1 MAKQTFLSYKYFRDS
16 AGVSYAIFV
25 SHDSDKVASVT
36 VDQGSNLSIISEKI
50 NLLLDGSQENIIE
63 YKGSGVLSV
72 TFSSSFKQ
80 DVPVAELAASDA
92 LSQDFSSLIRSF
104 SFSVNPDDG
113 LGYSIVDS
121 IYYSEGTQFGQ
132 LYIFPSSTNSHL
144 DISATQDY
152 YYTSDGAAAYIGST
166 ELQNQFLNAIDY
178 TNVGSGDTNLGRFR
192 GEKDDGSSLSFTSRS
207 SVTTNAPGPKVIG
220 GIISIALTKRGA
232 ETNSVCLDPRASNY
246 YLKGCAGNSL
256 PCTASGAMANDCDGV
271 ALTADKIN
279 SNINIDGGCCT
290 YAVGCE
296 TFDVSLDSTKK
307 ASSDNAADGTATFV
321 VEGGT
326 ANYSYT
332 IAVNNVVGLVDPTV
346 GFAETTVSSIATD
359 RITVSN
365 LYTGGYTITISDSNG
380 TACSQTIQFVVG
392 SKGGIAEGVFGCQT
406 GTTAINYDNT
416 YPEDSADACV
426 YCNDGGRLAA
436 GTALAN
442 VLGPWVLDTG
452 NSTTVRSI
460 SDGSGTSLNKGS
472 INFAGI
478 KYPEP
483 YTVLGYP
490 NLLQFKV
497 AESFYSTQAN
507 PIDYYLYKMP
517 SVGSG
522 ITESAKAQQ
531 VNSQR
536 GDLTLSSQ
544 ATLVTTVS
552 TTGGAHIFNN
562 RAAGEYA
569 ILVRYD
575 VDAGAGN
582 TSGKSELCYEIFGP
596 FVIEQ
601 AGCTDARAN
610 NYNSNATFDDGS
622 CSYSELY
629 KGCTDPKALNYK
641 ASAVVDDGSCQ
652 YQSDRD
658 TDVLGCTDPS
668 ADNYSPS
675 ANIDDGSCIYP
686 TQGTYKCINSKCQ
699 FIQND
704 YTGSKTLE
712 ECVRKGCSGIETDE
726 TRLIDFAGLKVTIT
740 SSNSSSTS

>member
-1 MAKQTFLSYKYFRDS
+1 MAKQTFLSYKYFKDS
-16 AGVSYAIFV
+16 AGVSYAV
-25 SHDSDKVASVT
+25 LTSHDSDKVASVT

-72 TFSSSFKQ
+72 TFSSSITQ
-80 DVPVAELAASDA
+80 DVVVAELPASNA

-104 SFSVNPDDG
+104 SFAVNPDDA
-113 LGYSIVDS
+113 LGYSLVDS
-121 IYYSEGTQFGQ
+121 MYYSEGTQFGQ
-132 LYIFPSSTNSHL
+132 LFIFPSSNNSHL
-144 DISATQDY
+144 DTSATQDY

-166 ELQNQFLNAIDY
+166 ELQNQFLNSI
-178 TNVGSGDTNLGRFR
+178 SHTNLGSSETSLGRPR
-192 GEKDDGSSLSFTSRS
+192 GEKDNGTSIAFT
-207 SVTTNAPGPKVIG
+207 TTNNVNINVPGPKVIG
-220 GIISIALTKRGA
+220 GFILIALAKRDVQ
-232 ETNSVCLDPRASNY
+232 TNSVCLDPRASNY

-256 PCTASGAMANDCDGV
+256 PCTASGAMANDCEGV

-279 SNINIDGGCCT
+279 SNVNIDGGCCT
-290 YAVGCE
+290 YVAGCE
-296 TFDVSLDSTKK
+296 TFDVALDATEK
-307 ASSDNAADGTATFV
+307 ATSDNSADGTATFV

-332 IAVNNVVGLVDPTV
+332 VAVNNVVGLVDPTV
-346 GFAETTVSSIATD
+346 IFSSTTVTGISTD

-392 SKGGIAEGVFGCQT
+392 SKGGIAEGVFGCHT
-406 GTTAINYDNT
+406 SNAINYDT
-416 YPEDSADACV
+416 SYPEVSDDACV
-426 YCNDGGRLAA
+426 YCNNGGRLAA
-436 GTALAN
+436 GTTLAN

-452 NSTTVRSI
+452 KSTTVRSI
-460 SDGSGTSLNKGS
+460 SDASGVSLNKGS
-472 INFAGI
+472 INFAGV

-507 PIDYYLYKMP
+507 PVDYYLYKMP
-517 SVGSG
+517 SVGSR
-522 ITESAKAQQ
+522 ITESAQEQQ
-531 VNSQR
+531 RNNQR

-552 TTGGAHIFNN
+552 TTGGAYIFNN

-582 TSGKSELCYEIFGP
+582 TSTKAETCYEIFGP
-596 FVIEQ
+596 FVVEQ
-601 AGCTDARAN
+601 AGCTDPKAN
-610 NYNSNATFDDGS
+610 NYNSDAVFDDGS
-622 CSYSELY
+622 CSYSDLY

-641 ASAVVDDGSCQ
+641 ASAVIDDGSCQ
-652 YQSDRD
+652 YLSDRD

-668 ADNYSPS
+668 ATNYNAS
-675 ANIDDGSCIYP
+675 ANINDGSCIYP
-686 TQGTYKCINSKCQ
+686 TQGTYKCVNGQCQ
-699 FIQND
+699 FIQNN
-704 YTGSKTLE
+704 YTGTKTLE
-712 ECVRKGCSGIETDE
+712 ECIALGCAGKITDA
-726 TRLIDFAGLKVTIT
+726 TRLRSLASKGVTIT
-740 SSNSSSTS
+740 ISSS

>member
-1 MAKQTFLSYKYFRDS
+1 MAKQTFLSYKYFKDS
-16 AGVSYAIFV
+16 AGVSYAV
-25 SHDSDKVASVT
+25 LTSHDSDKVASVT

-72 TFSSSFKQ
+72 TFSSSITQ
-80 DVPVAELAASDA
+80 EVVVAELSASNA

-104 SFSVNPDDG
+104 SFAVNPDDA
-113 LGYSIVDS
+113 LGYSLVDS
-121 IYYSEGTQFGQ
+121 MYYSEGTQFGQ
-132 LYIFPSSTNSHL
+132 LFIFPSSNNSHL
-144 DISATQDY
+144 DTSATQDY

-166 ELQNQFLNAIDY
+166 ELQNQFLNSI
-178 TNVGSGDTNLGRFR
+178 SHTNLGSSETSLGRPR
-192 GEKDDGSSLSFTSRS
+192 GEKDDGTSIAFT
-207 SVTTNAPGPKVIG
+207 TTNNVNINVPGPKVIG
-220 GIISIALTKRGA
+220 GFILIALTKRDA
-232 ETNSVCLDPRASNY
+232 QTNSVCLDPRASNY

-256 PCTASGAMANDCDGV
+256 PCTASGAMANDCEGV

-279 SNINIDGGCCT
+279 SNVNIDGGCCT
-290 YAVGCE
+290 YVAGCE
-296 TFDVSLDSTKK
+296 TFDVALDATEK
-307 ASSDNAADGTATFV
+307 ATSDNSADGTATFV

-332 IAVNNVVGLVDPTV
+332 VAVNNVVGLVDPTV
-346 GFAETTVSSIATD
+346 TFSSTTVTGISTD

-392 SKGGIAEGVFGCQT
+392 SKGGIAEGVFGCHT
-406 GTTAINYDNT
+406 SSAINYDTSYLEPSN
-416 YPEDSADACV
+416 DACV
-426 YCNDGGRLAA
+426 YCNNGGRLSA
-436 GTALAN
+436 GIPVADN

-452 NSTTVRSI
+452 KSTTVRSI
-460 SDGSGTSLNKGS
+460 SDASGVSLNKGS

-507 PIDYYLYKMP
+507 PVDYYLYKMP
-517 SVGSG
+517 SVGSR
-522 ITESAKAQQ
+522 ITEIAQEQ
-531 VNSQR
+531 QR
-536 GDLTLSSQ
+536 NDQQANLTLSSQ

-552 TTGGAHIFNN
+552 TTGGAYIFNN

-569 ILVRYD
+569 ILVKYD

-582 TSGKSELCYEIFGP
+582 TSAKAEACYEIFGP
-596 FVIEQ
+596 FVVEQ
-601 AGCTDARAN
+601 SGCTDARAN
-610 NYNSNATFDDGS
+610 NYNSDATFDDGS
-622 CSYSELY
+622 CAYSDLY

-652 YQSDRD
+652 YLSDRD

-668 ADNYSPS
+668 ATNYNAS
-675 ANIDDGSCIYP
+675 ANINDGSCIYP
-686 TQGTYKCINSKCQ
+686 TQGTYKCVNGQCQ
-699 FIQND
+699 FIQNN
-704 YTGSKTLE
+704 YTGTKTLE
-712 ECVRKGCSGIETDE
+712 ECIALGCSGKITDA
-726 TRLIDFAGLKVTIT
+726 TRLRDFASKGVTIT
-740 SSNSSSTS
+740 TSSS

>member
-1 MAKQTFLSYKYFRDS
+1 MAKQTFLSYKYFKDS
-16 AGVSYAIFV
+16 AGVSYAILT

-72 TFSSSFKQ
+72 TFSSSITQ
-80 DVPVAELAASDA
+80 EVVIAELPASSA

-104 SFSVNPDDG
+104 SFAVNPDDA
-113 LGYSIVDS
+113 LGYSLVDS
-121 IYYSEGTQFGQ
+121 MYYSEGTQFGQ
-132 LYIFPSSTNSHL
+132 LFIFPSSNNSHL
-144 DISATQDY
+144 DTSAAQDY

-166 ELQNQFLNAIDY
+166 ELQNQFLNSI
-178 TNVGSGDTNLGRFR
+178 SHTNLGSSEKSLGRPR
-192 GEKDDGSSLSFTSRS
+192 GGKDDGTSIAFT
-207 SVTTNAPGPKVIG
+207 TTNNVNINVPGPKVIG
-220 GIISIALTKRGA
+220 GFILIALAKRDA
-232 ETNSVCLDPRASNY
+232 QTNSVCLDPRASNY

-256 PCTASGAMANDCDGV
+256 PCTASGAMANDCEGV

-279 SNINIDGGCCT
+279 SNVNVDGGCCT
-290 YAVGCE
+290 YVAGCE
-296 TFDVSLDSTKK
+296 TFNVALDATEK
-307 ASSDNAADGTATFV
+307 ATSDNSADGTATFV

-332 IAVNNVVGLVDPTV
+332 VAVNNIIGLVDPTV
-346 GFAETTVSSIATD
+346 TFSSTTVTGVSTD

-392 SKGGIAEGVFGCQT
+392 SKGGIAEGVFGCHT
-406 GTTAINYDNT
+406 SSAINYDT
-416 YPEDSADACV
+416 SYPEPSDDACV
-426 YCNDGGRLAA
+426 YCNNGGRLAA
-436 GTALAN
+436 GIPLPDN

-452 NSTTVRSI
+452 KSTTVRSI
-460 SDGSGTSLNKGS
+460 SDASGVSLNKGS

-507 PIDYYLYKMP
+507 PVDYYLYKMP
-517 SVGSG
+517 SVGSR
-522 ITESAKAQQ
+522 ITEFAQEQ
-531 VNSQR
+531 QR
-536 GDLTLSSQ
+536 NDQQANLTLSSQ

-552 TTGGAHIFNN
+552 TTGGAYIFNN

-569 ILVRYD
+569 ILVKYD

-582 TSGKSELCYEIFGP
+582 TSAKAEACYEIFGP
-596 FVIEQ
+596 FVVEQ

-610 NYNSNATFDDGS
+610 NYNSDATFDDGS
-622 CSYSELY
+622 CAYSDLY
-629 KGCTDPKALNYK
+629 KGCTDPKASNYK
-641 ASAVVDDGSCQ
+641 PTAVVDDGSCR

-668 ADNYSPS
+668 ATNYNAS
-675 ANIDDGSCIYP
+675 ANINDGSCIYP
-686 TQGTYKCINSKCQ
+686 TQGTYKCVNGQCQ
-699 FIQND
+699 FIQNN
-704 YTGSKTLE
+704 YTGTKTLE
-712 ECVRKGCSGIETDE
+712 ECIALGCV
-726 TRLIDFAGLKVTIT
+726 TRRGRLASNGVIITT
-740 SSNSSSTS
+740 SSS

>member
-1 MAKQTFLSYKYFRDS
+1 MAKQTFLSYKYFKDS
-16 AGVSYAIFV
+16 AGVSYAV
-25 SHDSDKVASVT
+25 LTSHDSDKVASVT
-36 VDQGSNLSIISEKI
+36 VGQTSTLAIVSEKI

-72 TFSSSFKQ
+72 TFSSSLTQ
-80 DVPVAELAASDA
+80 DVVVAELPASNA

-104 SFSVNPDDG
+104 SFAVNPDDA
-113 LGYSIVDS
+113 LGYSLVDS
-121 IYYSEGTQFGQ
+121 MYYSEGTQFGQ
-132 LYIFPSSTNSHL
+132 LFIFPSSNNSHL
-144 DISATQDY
+144 DTSATQDY

-166 ELQNQFLNAIDY
+166 ELQNQFLNSI
-178 TNVGSGDTNLGRFR
+178 SHTNLGSSETSLGRPR
-192 GEKDDGSSLSFTSRS
+192 GEKDNGTSIAFT
-207 SVTTNAPGPKVIG
+207 TTNNVNINVPGPKVIG
-220 GIISIALTKRGA
+220 GFILIALAKRDVQ
-232 ETNSVCLDPRASNY
+232 TNSVCLDPRASNY

-256 PCTASGAMANDCDGV
+256 PCTASGAMANDCEGV

-279 SNINIDGGCCT
+279 SNVNIDGGCCT
-290 YAVGCE
+290 YVAGCE
-296 TFDVSLDSTKK
+296 TFDVALDATEK
-307 ASSDNAADGTATFV
+307 ATSDNSADGTATFV

-332 IAVNNVVGLVDPTV
+332 VAVNNVVGLVDPTV
-346 GFAETTVSSIATD
+346 IFSSTTVTGISTD

-392 SKGGIAEGVFGCQT
+392 SKGGIAEGVFGCHT
-406 GTTAINYDNT
+406 SNAINYDT
-416 YPEDSADACV
+416 SYPEVSDDACV
-426 YCNDGGRLAA
+426 YCNNGGRLAA
-436 GTALAN
+436 GTTLAN

-452 NSTTVRSI
+452 KSTTVRSI
-460 SDGSGTSLNKGS
+460 SDASGVSLNKGS
-472 INFAGI
+472 INFAGV

-507 PIDYYLYKMP
+507 PVDYYLYKMP
-517 SVGSG
+517 SVGSR
-522 ITESAKAQQ
+522 ITESAQEQQ
-531 VNSQR
+531 RNNQR

-552 TTGGAHIFNN
+552 TTGGAYIFNN

-582 TSGKSELCYEIFGP
+582 TSTKAETCYEIFGP
-596 FVIEQ
+596 FVVEQ
-601 AGCTDARAN
+601 AGCTDPKAN
-610 NYNSNATFDDGS
+610 NYNSDAVFDDGS
-622 CSYSELY
+622 CSYSDLY

-641 ASAVVDDGSCQ
+641 ASAVIDDGSCQ
-652 YQSDRD
+652 YLSDRD

-668 ADNYSPS
+668 ATNYNAS
-675 ANIDDGSCIYP
+675 ANINDGSCIYP
-686 TQGTYKCINSKCQ
+686 TQGTYKCVNGQCQ
-699 FIQND
+699 FIQNN
-704 YTGSKTLE
+704 YTGTKTLE
-712 ECVRKGCSGIETDE
+712 ECIALGCAGKITDA
-726 TRLIDFAGLKVTIT
+726 TRLRSLASKGVTIT
-740 SSNSSSTS
+740 ISSS

>member
-1 MAKQTFLSYKYFRDS
+1 MAKQTFLSYKYFKDS
-16 AGVSYAIFV
+16 AGVSYAV
-25 SHDSDKVASVT
+25 LTSHDSDKVASVT
-36 VDQGSNLSIISEKI
+36 VGQTSTLAIVSEKI

-72 TFSSSFKQ
+72 TFSSSITQ
-80 DVPVAELAASDA
+80 DVVVAELPASNA

-104 SFSVNPDDG
+104 SFAVNPDDA
-113 LGYSIVDS
+113 LGYSLVDS
-121 IYYSEGTQFGQ
+121 MYYSEGTQFGQ
-132 LYIFPSSTNSHL
+132 LFIFPSSNNSHL
-144 DISATQDY
+144 DTSATQDY

-166 ELQNQFLNAIDY
+166 ELQNQFLNSI
-178 TNVGSGDTNLGRFR
+178 SHTNLGSSETSLGRPR
-192 GEKDDGSSLSFTSRS
+192 GEKDDGTSIAFT
-207 SVTTNAPGPKVIG
+207 TTNNVNINVPGPKVIG
-220 GIISIALTKRGA
+220 GFILIALTKRDA
-232 ETNSVCLDPRASNY
+232 QTNSVCLDPRASNY

-256 PCTASGAMANDCDGV
+256 PCTASGAMANDCEGV

-279 SNINIDGGCCT
+279 SNVNVDGGCCT
-290 YAVGCE
+290 YVAGCE
-296 TFDVSLDSTKK
+296 TFNVALDATEK
-307 ASSDNAADGTATFV
+307 ATSDNSADGTATFV

-332 IAVNNVVGLVDPTV
+332 VAVNNVVGLVDPTV
-346 GFAETTVSSIATD
+346 TFSSTTVTGISTD

-392 SKGGIAEGVFGCQT
+392 SKGGIAEGVFGCHT
-406 GTTAINYDNT
+406 SSAINYDTSYLEPSN
-416 YPEDSADACV
+416 DACV
-426 YCNDGGRLAA
+426 YCNNGGRLSA
-436 GTALAN
+436 GIPVADN

-452 NSTTVRSI
+452 KSTTVRSI
-460 SDGSGTSLNKGS
+460 SDASGVSLNKGS

-507 PIDYYLYKMP
+507 PVDYYLYKMP
-517 SVGSG
+517 SVGSR
-522 ITESAKAQQ
+522 ITEIAQEQ
-531 VNSQR
+531 QR
-536 GDLTLSSQ
+536 NDQQANLTLSSQ

-552 TTGGAHIFNN
+552 TTGGAYIFNN

-569 ILVRYD
+569 ILVKYD

-582 TSGKSELCYEIFGP
+582 TSAKAEACYEIFGP
-596 FVIEQ
+596 FVVEQ
-601 AGCTDARAN
+601 SGCTDARAN
-610 NYNSNATFDDGS
+610 NYNSDATFDDGS
-622 CSYSELY
+622 CAYSDLY

-652 YQSDRD
+652 YLSDRD

-668 ADNYSPS
+668 ATNYNAS
-675 ANIDDGSCIYP
+675 ANINDGSCIYP
-686 TQGTYKCINSKCQ
+686 TQGTYKCVNGQCQ
-699 FIQND
+699 FIQNN
-704 YTGSKTLE
+704 YTGTKTLE
-712 ECVRKGCSGIETDE
+712 ECIALGCSGKITDA
-726 TRLIDFAGLKVTIT
+726 TRLRDFASKGVTIT
-740 SSNSSSTS
+740 TSSS

>member
-1 MAKQTFLSYKYFRDS
+1 MAKQTFLSYKYFKDS
-16 AGVSYAIFV
+16 AGVSYAV
-25 SHDSDKVASVT
+25 LTSHDSDKVASVT

-72 TFSSSFKQ
+72 TFSSSITQ
-80 DVPVAELAASDA
+80 EVVVAELSASNA

-104 SFSVNPDDG
+104 SFAVNPDDA
-113 LGYSIVDS
+113 LGYSLVDS
-121 IYYSEGTQFGQ
+121 MYYSEGTQFGQ
-132 LYIFPSSTNSHL
+132 LFIFPSSNNSHL
-144 DISATQDY
+144 DTSATQDY

-166 ELQNQFLNAIDY
+166 ELQNQFLNSI
-178 TNVGSGDTNLGRFR
+178 SHTNLGSSETSLGRPR
-192 GEKDDGSSLSFTSRS
+192 GEKDDGTSIAFT
-207 SVTTNAPGPKVIG
+207 TTNNVNINVPGPKVIG
-220 GIISIALTKRGA
+220 GFILIALTKRDA
-232 ETNSVCLDPRASNY
+232 QTNSVCLDPRASNY

-256 PCTASGAMANDCDGV
+256 PCTASGAMANDCEGV

-279 SNINIDGGCCT
+279 SNVNVDGGCCT
-290 YAVGCE
+290 YVAGCE
-296 TFDVSLDSTKK
+296 TFNVALDATEK
-307 ASSDNAADGTATFV
+307 ATSDNSADGTATFV

-332 IAVNNVVGLVDPTV
+332 VAVNNVVGLVDPTV
-346 GFAETTVSSIATD
+346 TFSSTTVTGISTD

-392 SKGGIAEGVFGCQT
+392 SKGGIAEGVFGCHT
-406 GTTAINYDNT
+406 SSAINYDTSYLEPSN
-416 YPEDSADACV
+416 DACV
-426 YCNDGGRLAA
+426 YCNNGGRLSA
-436 GTALAN
+436 GIPVADN

-452 NSTTVRSI
+452 KSTTVRSI
-460 SDGSGTSLNKGS
+460 SDASGVSLNKGS

-507 PIDYYLYKMP
+507 PVDYYLYKMP
-517 SVGSG
+517 SVGSR
-522 ITESAKAQQ
+522 ITEIAQEQ
-531 VNSQR
+531 QR
-536 GDLTLSSQ
+536 NDQQANLTLSSQ

-552 TTGGAHIFNN
+552 TTGGAYIFNN

-569 ILVRYD
+569 ILVKYD

-582 TSGKSELCYEIFGP
+582 TSAKAEACYEIFGP
-596 FVIEQ
+596 FVVEQ
-601 AGCTDARAN
+601 SGCTDARAN
-610 NYNSNATFDDGS
+610 NYNSDATFDDGS
-622 CSYSELY
+622 CAYSDLY

-652 YQSDRD
+652 YLSDRD

-668 ADNYSPS
+668 ATNYNAS
-675 ANIDDGSCIYP
+675 ANINDGSCIYP
-686 TQGTYKCINSKCQ
+686 TQGTYKCVNGQCQ
-699 FIQND
+699 FIQNN
-704 YTGSKTLE
+704 YTGTKTLE
-712 ECVRKGCSGIETDE
+712 ECIALGCSGKITDA
-726 TRLIDFAGLKVTIT
+726 TRLRDFASKGVTIT
-740 SSNSSSTS
+740 TSSS

>member
-1 MAKQTFLSYKYFRDS
+1 MAKQTFLSYKYFKDS
-16 AGVSYAIFV
+16 AGVSYAILT

-72 TFSSSFKQ
+72 TFSSSITQ
-80 DVPVAELAASDA
+80 DVVVAELPASNA

-104 SFSVNPDDG
+104 SFAVNPDDA
-113 LGYSIVDS
+113 LGYSLVDS
-121 IYYSEGTQFGQ
+121 MYYSEGTQFGQ
-132 LYIFPSSTNSHL
+132 LFIFPSSNNSHL
-144 DISATQDY
+144 DTSATQDY

-166 ELQNQFLNAIDY
+166 ELQNQFLNSI
-178 TNVGSGDTNLGRFR
+178 SHTNLGSSETSLGRPR
-192 GEKDDGSSLSFTSRS
+192 GEKDDGTSIAFT
-207 SVTTNAPGPKVIG
+207 TTNNVNINVPGPKVIG
-220 GIISIALTKRGA
+220 GFILIALTKRDA
-232 ETNSVCLDPRASNY
+232 QTNSVCLDPRASNY

-256 PCTASGAMANDCDGV
+256 PCTASGAMANDCEGV

-279 SNINIDGGCCT
+279 SNVNVDGGCCT
-290 YAVGCE
+290 YVAGCE
-296 TFDVSLDSTKK
+296 TFNVALDATEK
-307 ASSDNAADGTATFV
+307 ATSDNSADGTATFV

-332 IAVNNVVGLVDPTV
+332 VAVNNVVGLVDPTV
-346 GFAETTVSSIATD
+346 TFSSTTVTGISTD

-392 SKGGIAEGVFGCQT
+392 SKGGIAEGVFGCHT
-406 GTTAINYDNT
+406 SSAINYDTSYLEPSN
-416 YPEDSADACV
+416 DACV
-426 YCNDGGRLAA
+426 YCNNGGRLSA
-436 GTALAN
+436 GIPVADN

-452 NSTTVRSI
+452 KSTTVRSI
-460 SDGSGTSLNKGS
+460 SDASGVSLNKGS

-507 PIDYYLYKMP
+507 PVDYYLYKMP
-517 SVGSG
+517 SVGSR
-522 ITESAKAQQ
+522 ITEIAQEQ
-531 VNSQR
+531 QR
-536 GDLTLSSQ
+536 NDQQANLTLSSQ

-552 TTGGAHIFNN
+552 TTGGAYIFNN

-569 ILVRYD
+569 ILVKYD

-582 TSGKSELCYEIFGP
+582 TSAKAEQCYEIFGP
-596 FVIEQ
+596 FVVEQ
-601 AGCTDARAN
+601 SGCTDARAN
-610 NYNSNATFDDGS
+610 NYNSDATFDDGS
-622 CSYSELY
+622 CAYSDLY

-652 YQSDRD
+652 YLSDRD

-668 ADNYSPS
+668 ATNYNAS
-675 ANIDDGSCIYP
+675 ANINDGSCIYP
-686 TQGTYKCINSKCQ
+686 TQGTYKCVNGQCQ
-699 FIQND
+699 FIQNN
-704 YTGSKTLE
+704 YTGTKTLE
-712 ECVRKGCSGIETDE
+712 ECIALGCSGKITDA
-726 TRLIDFAGLKVTIT
+726 TRLRDFASKGVTIT
-740 SSNSSSTS
+740 TSSS

>member
-1 MAKQTFLSYKYFRDS
+1 MAKQTFLSYKYFKDS
-16 AGVSYAIFV
+16 AGVSYAV
-25 SHDSDKVASVT
+25 LTSHDSDKVASVT
-36 VDQGSNLSIISEKI
+36 VGQTSTLAIVSEKI

-72 TFSSSFKQ
+72 TFSSSLTQ
-80 DVPVAELAASDA
+80 EVVVAELPASNA

-104 SFSVNPDDG
+104 SFAVNPDDA
-113 LGYSIVDS
+113 LGYSLVDS
-121 IYYSEGTQFGQ
+121 MYYSEGTQFGQ
-132 LYIFPSSTNSHL
+132 LFIFPSSNNRHL
-144 DISATQDY
+144 DTSATQDY

-166 ELQNQFLNAIDY
+166 ELQNQFLNSI
-178 TNVGSGDTNLGRFR
+178 SHTNLGSSETSFGRPR
-192 GEKDDGSSLSFTSRS
+192 GEKDDGTSIAFTTANN
-207 SVTTNAPGPKVIG
+207 VNINVPGPKVIG
-220 GIISIALTKRGA
+220 GFILIALAKRDA
-232 ETNSVCLDPRASNY
+232 QTNSVCLDPRASNY

-256 PCTASGAMANDCDGV
+256 PCTASGAMANDCEGV

-279 SNINIDGGCCT
+279 SNVNVDGGCCT
-290 YAVGCE
+290 YVAGCE
-296 TFDVSLDSTKK
+296 TFDVSLDSSKK
-307 ASSDNAADGTATFV
+307 ATSDNSADGTATFV

-332 IAVNNVVGLVDPTV
+332 VAVNNVVGLVDPTV
-346 GFAETTVSSIATD
+346 TFSSTTVSSITTD

-452 NSTTVRSI
+452 KSTTVRSI
-460 SDGSGTSLNKGS
+460 SDASGVSLNKGS
-472 INFAGI
+472 INFAGV

-497 AESFYSTQAN
+497 AESFYSTQTN
-507 PIDYYLYKMP
+507 PVDYYLYKMP
-517 SVGSG
+517 SVGSR
-522 ITESAKAQQ
+522 ITESAQEQQ
-531 VNSQR
+531 RNNQR
-536 GDLTLSSQ
+536 GDLALSSQ
-544 ATLVTTVS
+544 ATLATTVS
-552 TTGGAHIFNN
+552 TTGGAYIFNN

-569 ILVRYD
+569 ILVKYD

-582 TSGKSELCYEIFGP
+582 TSTKVEGCYEIFGP
-596 FVIEQ
+596 FVVEQ

-610 NYNSNATFDDGS
+610 NYNSDAIFDDGS

-629 KGCTDPKALNYK
+629 KGCTDPKAINYK
-641 ASAVVDDGSCQ
+641 PIAVVDDGSCQ
-652 YQSDRD
+652 YLSDRD
-658 TDVLGCTDPS
+658 ADVLGCTDPS

-675 ANIDDGSCIYP
+675 ANIDNGSCVYP
-686 TQGTYKCINSKCQ
+686 TQGTYKCIEKKCQ
-699 FIQND
+699 FVEND

-712 ECVRKGCSGIETDE
+712 ECTKQGCSGKETDE
-726 TRLIDFAGLKVTIT
+726 TRLIDFASLKIT
-740 SSNSSSTS
+740 ATTSNSSSTS

>member
-63 YKGSGVLSV
+63 YKGSGVLSI
-72 TFSSSFKQ
+72 TFSSSLTQ
-80 DVPVAELAASDA
+80 DVPVAELAATDA

-207 SVTTNAPGPKVIG
+207 SVTTSAPGPKVIG

-296 TFDVSLDSTKK
+296 TFDVSLDSTEK

-332 IAVNNVVGLVDPTV
+332 IAVNSVIGLVDPTV

-392 SKGGIAEGVFGCQT
+392 SKGGIAEGVFGCHT
-406 GTTAINYDNT
+406 ASAINYDT
-416 YPEDSADACV
+416 SYPEVSDDACV
-426 YCNDGGRLAA
+426 YCNNGGRLAA
-436 GTALAN
+436 GLLLDN
-442 VLGPWVLDTG
+442 PLGPWVLDTG

-460 SDGSGTSLNKGS
+460 SDGSGASLNKGS

-490 NLLQFKV
+490 NFLQFKV
-497 AESFYSTQAN
+497 AESFYSTQTS

-522 ITESAKAQQ
+522 ITESAKTQQ

-582 TSGKSELCYEIFGP
+582 TSTKSEQCYEIFGP

-601 AGCTDARAN
+601 SGCTDARAN
-610 NYNSNATFDDGS
+610 NYNSDATFDDGS

-668 ADNYSPS
+668 ATNYNSS
-675 ANIDDGSCIYP
+675 ANINDGSCIYP
-686 TQGTYKCINSKCQ
+686 TQGTYKCINGQCQ
-699 FIQND
+699 FIQNN
-704 YTGSKTLE
+704 YTGTKTLE
-712 ECVRKGCSGIETDE
+712 ECVALGCAGKITDK
-726 TRLIDFAGLKVTIT
+726 TRLRDFASKGVTIT
-740 SSNSSSTS
+740 TSNSSS